1 MRDEERRPIDRFS
14 PLSQAIDAL
23 RYRGVQTLEE
33 TLDGSGVSL
42 LPLPRFG
49 PAFLVTNHPLAAQVT
64 IMEH

>member
-14 PLSQAIDAL
+14 PPSQAIDAL

-49 PAFLVTNHPLAAQVT
+49 PAFLVT
-64 IMEH
+64 

>member
-14 PLSQAIDAL
+14 PPSQVTDAL
-23 RYRGVQTLEE
+23 RYGGVQTLEE